1 MAEEEPPLDHD
12 MSTYLAHAFQRC
24 CRKHPGQGAAL
35 EAFKDVVIHDSA
47 TVGMEWHLPGA
58 GGNAG
63 LTLLQVAVGE
73 LPPRR
78 VTPDDVRIF
87 LVGLHRANRRLKQK
101 KRDIQYFGEKLR
113 RYDRAEKEA
122 YEYFVV
128 HEAWRRTIAVELGK
142 QAKRAKASKKKV

>member
-1 MAEEEPPLDHD
+1 MAEEEPPLDRD
-12 MSTYLAHAFQRC
+12 MSVYLAHAFKMC

-35 EAFKDVVIHDSA
+35 EAFKDVILHDSA
-47 TVGMEWHLPGA
+47 IVATHWHLPGA

-78 VTPDDVRIF
+78 VTPDDVRTF
-87 LVGLHRANRRLKQK
+87 MLGLHRANRRLKQK
-101 KRDIQYFGEKLR
+101 KRDIGYFGGKVRL
-113 RYDRAEKEA
+113 YDRTEMEA

-128 HEAWRRTIAVELGK
+128 HAAWTRAIAVELAQK
-142 QAKRAKASKKKV
+142 AKRLKA

>member
-1 MAEEEPPLDHD
+1 MAEEEPPLHHD
-12 MSTYLAHAFQRC
+12 MSVYLAHAFQRC

-35 EAFKDVVIHDSA
+35 AAFRDQLVDDSA
-47 TVGMEWHLPGA
+47 TVDMDWHLPGA

-78 VTPDDVRIF
+78 VKPEDVRTF
-87 LVGLHRANRRLKQK
+87 MLELHRANRRLKQK
-101 KRDIQYFGEKLR
+101 KRDIGYFGDKVRL
-113 RYDRAEKEA
+113 YDRTEKEA

-128 HEAWRRTIAVELGK
+128 HEAWTRAIAVALC
-142 QAKRAKASKKKV
+142 QKAERLKA

>member
-12 MSTYLAHAFQRC
+12 MSVYLAQAFKMC

-35 EAFKDVVIHDSA
+35 EAFRDKLVDDSSIVA
-47 TVGMEWHLPGA
+47 MDWHLPGA

-78 VTPDDVRIF
+78 VTPEDVRIF
-87 LVGLHRANRRLKQK
+87 MLGLHRANRRLKQK
-101 KRDIQYFGEKLR
+101 KRDIGYFGDKVR
-113 RYDRAEKEA
+113 RYDRTEKEA
-122 YEYFVV
+122 FEYFVV
-128 HEAWRRTIAVELGK
+128 HEAWTRAIAVALAEK
-142 QAKRAKASKKKV
+142 AKRLKA